1 MLEIISS
8 AKTSSLNVPKEEDQ
22 IRSEQVA
29 ECGKMLKDIGDDLMK
44 RRVVNEKGRRFVS
57 ILVFVC
63 VACFC

>member
-1 MLEIISS
+1 MLERISN

-57 ILVFVC
+57 ILVLVC